1 MLAQPCRPRAAPR
14 CGVGRR
20 HPAKLSGSSR
30 AAANADRA
38 RARAAANADRAWAR
52 AGDAW
57 SFRTTFCAAGR
68 RRTRPMGSVVS
79 KGAFAQRHT
88 SFRSLLGS
96 TLDGRATCSLTRARR
111 SERGDSEA
119 RLPDR
124 KRTTIVPEA
133 AQRDARH
140 PSFAGTDVHADG
152 DGLHGDLSLRTTD
165 DSILSD
171 VGQRSCI
178 HARACGCSGAMPEAE
193 IRPCARSPIPAERRI
208 FPTCATA

>member
-30 AAANADRA
+30 ATANAHRA
-38 RARAAANADRAWAR
+38 VARPDD
-52 AGDAW
+52 AGP
-57 SFRTTFCAAGR
+57 FETTFCAAGR

-152 DGLHGDLSLRTTD
+152 DGLHGDLSLRTPD

-171 VGQRSCI
+171 VGQRSRI
-178 HARACGCSGAMPEAE
+178 HSPEFGGFAPEPCACCSGATLGARM
-193 IRPCARSPIPAERRI
+193 RRCA
-208 FPTCATA
+208 